1 MRRLAIILPVL
12 LLAGEAS
19 AVERYQTTS
28 MSCARVQAAL
38 NADGQAILRYPAPDN
53 PSLVLFD
60 RYVRD
65 RTFCSSSQRAS
76 VESVPA
82 ADTRNCPV
90 RKCVRAA
97 SASGRNR
104 R

>member
-1 MRRLAIILPVL
+1 L

-19 AVERYQTTS
+19 AIERYQTTS

-38 NADGQAILRYPAPDN
+38 NSDGQAILRYPAPDN

-65 RTFCSSSQRAS
+65 RTFCSPSQRADLR
-76 VESVPA
+76 SVPA

-97 SASGRNR
+97 SAGGRNR
-104 R
+104 

>member
-1 MRRLAIILPVL
+1 MRRLAIIIPAL
-12 LLAGEAS
+12 LLTGEAS
-19 AVERYQTTS
+19 AIERYQTTS
-28 MSCARVQAAL
+28 MSCARVQATL
-38 NADGQAILRYPAPDN
+38 NSDGQAILRYPAPDN

-82 ADTRNCPV
+82 ADTRSCAV
-90 RKCVRAA
+90 RKCVRA
-97 SASGRNR
+97 SGSGRNR
-104 R
+104 